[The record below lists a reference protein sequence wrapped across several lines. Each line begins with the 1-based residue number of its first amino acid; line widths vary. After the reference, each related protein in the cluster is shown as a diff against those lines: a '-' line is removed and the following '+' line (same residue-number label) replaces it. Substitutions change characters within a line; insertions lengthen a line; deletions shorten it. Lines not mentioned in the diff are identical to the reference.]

1 MVQHALT
8 RHEGSRFHLVSRAL
22 APLGAASV
30 APNRSCDLPA
40 RALCRRVVAACACV
54 VSGLPP
60 RQCPR
65 QGTYLKRGGVCGRE
79 RCAPRRAPG
88 HTGRQMARRSW
99 VTGGACRL
107 PRRRGRP
114 GSSRDPTAGHTIPR
128 ARCAWVTGILAP
140 GSQRQS
146 EVFPSSARRGWCV
159 CAVCVCGAGLLAA
172 LRDRRKKL
180 PCLSRP
186 SRVLFCSLRIITHI
200 CHGLHC
206 GHATSSLLVLEDV
219 ELQGQCQPIGMRS
232 LAFSNGRLNRRGECR
247 SLSAA
252 LPSVGC
258 LWNGSSSSGVFS
270 STSGLTSGVS
280 VRILAHIRHGT
291 GDVGGSQPKL

>member
-114 GSSRDPTAGHTIPR
+114 GSSRDRRVIRSRGRGVPGSQGSWPPGRRGRARSSHHRLAAGGVCV
-128 ARCAWVTGILAP
+128 RCAWVVRGCLA
-140 GSQRQS
+140 GNS
-146 EVFPSSARRGWCV
+146 
-159 CAVCVCGAGLLAA
+159 A

-219 ELQGQCQPIGMRS
+219 ELQGQCQPIDMRS

-270 STSGLTSGVS
+270 STSGLISGVS
-280 VRILAHIRHGT
+280 I
-291 GDVGGSQPKL
+291 SPS

>member
-114 GSSRDPTAGHTIPR
+114 GSSRDRRVIRSRGR
-128 ARCAWVTGILAP
+128 GVP
-140 GSQRQS
+140 GSQGS
-146 EVFPSSARRGWCV
+146 WPPGRRGR
-159 CAVCVCGAGLLAA
+159 ARSSHHPLAAGGVCVRCACVVRGCLLRCAIVVKRCRASRGPPESCFVACGSSHISATGSTAA
-172 LRDRRKKL
+172 TQPPAFWSWR
-180 PCLSRP
+180 
-186 SRVLFCSLRIITHI
+186 
-200 CHGLHC
+200 
-206 GHATSSLLVLEDV
+206 TSS
-219 ELQGQCQPIGMRS
+219 S
-232 LAFSNGRLNRRGECR
+232 K
-247 SLSAA
+247 
-252 LPSVGC
+252 
-258 LWNGSSSSGVFS
+258 
-270 STSGLTSGVS
+270 VS
-280 VRILAHIRHGT
+280 VNRSTCVHSQSPT
-291 GDVGGSQPKL
+291 GV